1 MGRQADGGSNQWT
14 GRWTA
19 GSMAQRARPGP
30 APATT
35 AKWMSAGLCSIPE
48 TVSTGAPPAAPATPA
63 KIATPETPENS
74 DDRMGD
80 WQQFSPR
87 KQLSSWQHPSVSRD
101 GNDSSSHSS
110 RPQSPVNSS
119 SDGDPL
125 LLDVADKLLKASP
138 AHGVD
143 PARDAAAQP
152 VQWDVP
158 SSTWFDACAGETG
171 AETCRGDGD
180 LTPN

>member
-19 GSMAQRARPGP
+19 GSKAERARPGP

-35 AKWMSAGLCSIPE
+35 AKWMSAGLPSTPE
-48 TVSTGAPPAAPATPA
+48 TMSTGAPPAAPATQ
-63 KIATPETPENS
+63 ATIVKPETPEIVMTEWATGSSSASENS
-74 DDRMGD
+74 
-80 WQQFSPR
+80 
-87 KQLSSWQHPSVSRD
+87 QLSAWQHPSASRD
-101 GNDSSSHSS
+101 GDDGSSHSS
-110 RPQSPVNSS
+110 QPQSPVNSS
-119 SDGDPL
+119 SDGDP
-125 LLDVADKLLKASP
+125 
-138 AHGVD
+138 
-143 PARDAAAQP
+143 AREAAAQP

-158 SSTWFDACAGETG
+158 STTWFDACAGETG